1 MMDGS
6 LELLKELE
14 SSARS
19 PETTSL
25 KSNRRF
31 IFVKC
36 LVFMFLV
43 ISPLHVG
50 LNGGCYF
57 NVSL

>member
-19 PETTSL
+19 QETTSL
-25 KSNRRF
+25 KSNRRD
-31 IFVKC
+31 
-36 LVFMFLV
+36 LFL
-43 ISPLHVG
+43 
-50 LNGGCYF
+50 
-57 NVSL
+57 